1 MESVGVLAAGI
12 AIVWLIIWTIR
23 NERAKR
29 IDEQKGLFRMR
40 DWAPEEDKTES
51 GERSTHA

>member
-1 MESVGVLAAGI
+1 MGVLAAGI
-12 AIVWLIIWTIR
+12 AIVWLVVWTIR

-40 DWAPEEDKTES
+40 DWAAEEEKAVS